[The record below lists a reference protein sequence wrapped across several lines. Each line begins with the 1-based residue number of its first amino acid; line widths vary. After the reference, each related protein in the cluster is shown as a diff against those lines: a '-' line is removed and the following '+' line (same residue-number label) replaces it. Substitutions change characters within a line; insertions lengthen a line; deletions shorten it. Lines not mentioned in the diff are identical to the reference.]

1 MFCSASTYYV
11 VPVILAV
18 WAPLAPGSR
27 MFLSCLFFTISLVT
41 SELPF
46 YHFSIFFD
54 ISSGKAQT
62 FFSVIY
68 HVKALFFVDFAS
80 FLQIF
85 PQNTHYKTRP
95 ELKNMLFTYNNNYL
109 LCYLLIKI
117 DIYKKAIYLLWPIL
131 LIIKLHLKNIILLLL

>member
-1 MFCSASTYYV
+1 MFHSTSTYYV
-11 VPVILAV
+11 VPVILAA

-46 YHFSIFFD
+46 YQFSIFFD

-62 FFSVIY
+62 IFSVIY
-68 HVKALFFVDFAS
+68 HVKALFFVDFAP

-85 PQNTHYKTRP
+85 PQFCPYFSRRFHVTICKYVFPFADTFWGYLPFSDYSRVTFKRP
-95 ELKNMLFTYNNNYL
+95 FS
-109 LCYLLIKI
+109 
-117 DIYKKAIYLLWPIL
+117 
-131 LIIKLHLKNIILLLL
+131 

>member
-46 YHFSIFFD
+46 YQFSIFFD
-54 ISSGKAQT
+54 IPSGKAQT

-68 HVKALFFVDFAS
+68 HVKALIFVDFAP

-85 PQNTHYKTRP
+85 PQFCPYFSRRFHVTICKFVFPFADSFFGYTCIFAKSRVTFKRP
-95 ELKNMLFTYNNNYL
+95 FS
-109 LCYLLIKI
+109 
-117 DIYKKAIYLLWPIL
+117 
-131 LIIKLHLKNIILLLL
+131 